1 VRSHLKFYRC
11 HFTATALSFLHEEAC
26 PLVGKLESLSVVQ
39 CVEGQW
45 EGTLSFVQ
53 VGVKCHKL
61 PVASIFRKLKV
72 PLGVSADMALPPPT
86 GVRCPTLLVFH
97 LELTPQL
104 VQPLA

>member
-1 VRSHLKFYRC
+1 M
-11 HFTATALSFLHEEAC
+11 
-26 PLVGKLESLSVVQ
+26 GKLESLSVVQ

-53 VGVKCHKL
+53 AGVKCHKL

-86 GVRCPTLLVFH
+86 GASLPH
-97 LELTPQL
+97 LASVPS
-104 VQPLA
+104 